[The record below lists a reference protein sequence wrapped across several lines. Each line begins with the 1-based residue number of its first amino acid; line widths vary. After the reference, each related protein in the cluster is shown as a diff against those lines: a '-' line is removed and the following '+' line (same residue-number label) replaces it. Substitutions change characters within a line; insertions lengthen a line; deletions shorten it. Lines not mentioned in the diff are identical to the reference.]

1 MFTVTRGSICL
12 ASQTLAHCT
21 LITSLQGDP
30 IQQKTPVSTTSSPH
44 PLRGLLIAQFCGAF
58 NDNAWKLMVA
68 LLAIRQATTGL
79 APGPE
84 LETAAQTQTAL
95 TYIIF
100 TLPLVLLSLVGGT
113 LADRLSKRT
122 VIVAIKVVEVL
133 LMSAGTVALWLNP
146 GGGILPLIVLCGMG
160 AHSALFGPSKY
171 GILPELIPHE
181 RLASGNGLLE
191 LWTFAAI
198 LAGTAAGGFLLQTAG
213 DLIWLAPLTLAA
225 LSVAGLA
232 AAFTVPHVSPA
243 RTSGG
248 VGSTISGAW
257 AAIQT
262 ERLLRLA
269 IPGEIFF
276 WTIASLFAQNIL
288 VYAKAVLH
296 LSDAMSGLPLT
307 LLSIG
312 IGVGAILVGRLSKNR
327 IEYGLVPLGAMGASI
342 ALTLLGGLT
351 PELVGTFLILGLL
364 GIFCS
369 FIFVPLNAILQW
381 RSPPD
386 RRGAVISF
394 SNTCVFTGILLGSL
408 AGGSLANVGF
418 STSSI
423 FLVTAGVTI
432 GGTLW
437 ALLLMPD
444 VFLRLVFVILTN
456 TFYRLRI
463 VGQQHVPQSG
473 GALLVPNHMSFVDG
487 FLLMASVDRPIRF
500 VVDAA
505 YATHPL
511 FTWVM
516 TAMKVIPITSAG
528 DIRLILRALRSAGQA
543 LDDGE
548 IVCIFPEGQI
558 TRTGTLLPFR
568 RGFERIVKGRQVPVI
583 PVHLDRLWGSIF
595 SFEGGRFLKK
605 WPERIPYPLTVS
617 FGTPLPSD
625 TPAYKFRDAVRTLG
639 EEAWRLR
646 ISSRQPLHREFIH
659 AMRRH
664 PFRFAMAD
672 QTRPHVS
679 SLQALIGSIVL
690 ARMLRPHWKNQPHVG
705 ILLPPTVAG
714 ALVNVAAPLCGKTSV
729 NLNYTVGKSGLEAA
743 VRLAGL
749 RTIVTSRVF
758 VEKAK
763 LELPNG
769 PSIIWLEDVARTIGT
784 GQKLVASLLAL
795 FAPSRLIEQA
805 CGQSTSLTMD
815 DLATIIFSSG
825 STGEP
830 KGVMLSHFNID
841 ANEQGASQV
850 LHLYQREQVLGI
862 LPFFHSFGYLVFWL
876 VMFNNAGIIFH
887 PSPLD
892 VVAIGE
898 LVRRYRITFLVAT
911 PTFLQL
917 YQRRCTPEQFS
928 SLRVVL
934 TGAEKLQ
941 PRLAQA
947 FEDRFGIR
955 PIEGYGVTECAPVVA
970 VNCPDFRAAGY
981 FQPASRRGT
990 VGQPLPGVSVQIVD
1004 PDSYAPLPPETPG
1017 LLLVK
1022 GPNVMKGYL
1031 GREDLTA
1038 NALRDGW
1045 YITGDLAM
1053 LDEDGFV
1060 TITDRLSRFSKIGGE
1075 MVPHGRVEEMLQQAA
1090 AAEMQVFA
1098 VTGIPDERKG
1108 EQLAVLH
1115 TLDEARIPEIIAKL
1129 AADGL
1134 PNLFIP
1140 SRGNFI
1146 KVEALPVLGTG
1157 KMDLRGLKRI
1167 AMEHLAKD
1175 IRRKG
1180 M

>member
-1 MFTVTRGSICL
+1 VTTPNSI
-12 ASQTLAHCT
+12 
-21 LITSLQGDP
+21 GP
-30 IQQKTPVSTTSSPH
+30 FSTPH
-44 PLRGLLIAQFCGAF
+44 PLRGLLIAQFFGAF

-68 LLAIRQATTGL
+68 LLAIRQATAGMT
-79 APGPE
+79 PGPE

-100 TLPLVLLSLVGGT
+100 TLPLVLLSLIGGT

-122 VIVAIKVVEVL
+122 VIIAIKVVEVL
-133 LMSAGTVALWLNP
+133 LMSAGAVALWWNP
-146 GGGILPLIVLCGMG
+146 TGGILPLIVLCGMG

-181 RLASGNGLLE
+181 RLAAGNGLLE

-213 DLIWLAPLTLAA
+213 DLSWLAPLTLAA
-225 LSVAGLA
+225 LSAIGLV
-232 AAFTVPHVSPA
+232 AAFGVPHVPAA
-243 RTSGG
+243 RTTGG
-248 VGSTISGAW
+248 IATTIRVAW
-257 AAIQT
+257 AAIQS

-312 IGVGAILVGRLSKNR
+312 IGVGALLVGRLSKNR

-342 ALTLLGGLT
+342 ALSLLGGLT
-351 PELVGTFLILGLL
+351 PQLVGTFLILGLL

-381 RSPPD
+381 RSPAD

-394 SNTCVFTGILLGSL
+394 SNTCVFTGILSGSL
-408 AGGSLANVGF
+408 GGGALANVGF

-423 FLVTAGVTI
+423 FLITAGVTI
-432 GGTLW
+432 GGTVW
-437 ALLLMPD
+437 ALRLMPD
-444 VFLRLVFVILTN
+444 VFLRLMFVIFTN
-456 TFYRLRI
+456 TLYRLRI
-463 VGQQHVPQSG
+463 VGQEHVPQSG

-500 VVDAA
+500 VVDTA

-511 FTWVM
+511 FKWVM
-516 TAMKVIPITSAG
+516 TAMKVIPITSVG
-528 DIRLILRALRSAGQA
+528 DTRMILRALRSAGQA

-548 IVCIFPEGQI
+548 LVCIFPEGQI

-583 PVHLDRLWGSIF
+583 PAHLDRVWGSIF
-595 SFEGGRFLKK
+595 SFEGGRFLRK
-605 WPERIPYPLTVS
+605 WPERIPYPVSVS
-617 FGTPLPSD
+617 FGAPLPSD
-625 TPAYKFRDAVRTLG
+625 TPAYKLRDAVRTLG

-646 ISSRQPLHREFIH
+646 KSKRRPLHREFVH

-672 QTRPHVS
+672 QNRPHVS
-679 SLQALIGSIVL
+679 SLQSLIGSIVL
-690 ARMLRPHWKNQPHVG
+690 ARALRRHWEGQRHVG

-714 ALVNVAAPLCGKTSV
+714 ALVNVAAPLCGKTCV

-763 LELPNG
+763 LELPDG
-769 PSIIWLEDVARTIGT
+769 PSVIWIEDVARTIGT
-784 GQKLVASLLAL
+784 GQKLFASVLA
-795 FAPSRLIEQA
+795 FCAPARVIELA
-805 CGQSTSLTMD
+805 CGQQTPVTMD

-830 KGVMLSHFNID
+830 KGVMLSYFNID
-841 ANEQGASQV
+841 ANAQGVGQV
-850 LHLYQREQVLGI
+850 LHLYHDEKVLGI
-862 LPFFHSFGYLVFWL
+862 LRFFHSFGYLVFWF
-876 VMFNNAGIIFH
+876 VMFNNAGIVFH

-892 VVAIGE
+892 VAAIGE
-898 LVRRYRITFLVAT
+898 LVSRYRVTFLVTT

-917 YQRRCTPEQFS
+917 YLRRCSPEQFS

-934 TGAEKLQ
+934 TGAEKL
-941 PRLAQA
+941 PARLVQA
-947 FEDRFGIR
+947 FEDRFGIG
-955 PIEGYGVTECAPVVA
+955 PIEGYGITECAPVVA

-981 FQPASRRGT
+981 YQPASRRGT

-1004 PDSYAPLPPETPG
+1004 PDTFTPLPPDTSG
-1017 LLLVK
+1017 MLLVK
-1022 GPNVMKGYL
+1022 GPNVMQGYL

-1038 NALRDGW
+1038 KALHDGW
-1045 YITGDLAM
+1045 YITGDLAL
-1053 LDEDGFV
+1053 LDEDGFL

-1075 MVPHGRVEEMLQQAA
+1075 MVPHGRVEEALQQAA
-1090 AAEMQVFA
+1090 GADMQVFA

-1115 TLDEARIPEIIAKL
+1115 TLNESQIPGIVSKL
-1129 AADGL
+1129 AANGL
-1134 PNLFIP
+1134 PNLYIP
-1140 SRGNFI
+1140 PRPNFI
-1146 KVEALPVLGTG
+1146 KVDALPMLGTG
-1157 KMDLRGLKRI
+1157 KMDLRSLKRI
-1167 AMEHLAKD
+1167 AMERLAAEH
-1175 IRRKG
+1175 KG
-1180 M
+1180 

>member
-1 MFTVTRGSICL
+1 
-12 ASQTLAHCT
+12 
-21 LITSLQGDP
+21 
-30 IQQKTPVSTTSSPH
+30 
-44 PLRGLLIAQFCGAF
+44 LIAQFCGAF

-68 LLAIRQATTGL
+68 LLAIRQATAQM

-84 LETAAQTQTAL
+84 LETATQTQTTLAFV
-95 TYIIF
+95 IF

-122 VIVAIKVVEVL
+122 VIIAIKVVEVF
-133 LMSAGTVALWLNP
+133 LMSAGAVALWLNP
-146 GGGILPLIVLCGMG
+146 VGGILPLIVLCGMG
-160 AHSALFGPSKY
+160 VHSALFAPSKY

-181 RLASGNGLLE
+181 RLAAGNGLLE
-191 LWTFAAI
+191 VWTFAAI
-198 LAGTAAGGFLLQTAG
+198 LTGTAAGGFLLQAAG
-213 DLIWLAPLTLAA
+213 DQRWMAPLTLAA
-225 LSVAGLA
+225 FSVFGLV
-232 AAFTVPHVSPA
+232 AAFAVPHVSPA
-243 RTSGG
+243 RANGG
-248 VGSTISGAW
+248 VGSTIRIAW

-269 IPGEIFF
+269 IPGQVFF
-276 WTIASLFAQNIL
+276 WTIASLFAQNVL

-307 LLSIG
+307 LLSVGIG
-312 IGVGAILVGRLSKNR
+312 IGAMLVGRLSQNR
-327 IEYGLVPLGAMGASI
+327 IEYGLIPLGAAGAAI
-342 ALTLLGGLT
+342 ALSLLGTLT
-351 PELVGTFLILGLL
+351 PPLFGTFLVLGLL
-364 GIFCS
+364 GVSCS

-381 RSPPD
+381 KSPPD

-394 SNTCVFTGILLGSL
+394 CNTCVFIGILLGSL
-408 AGGSLANVGF
+408 AGGSLANAGL
-418 STSSI
+418 STSNI
-423 FLVTAGVTI
+423 FLVNAGVTI

-437 ALLLMPD
+437 ALWLMPD
-444 VFLRLVFVILTN
+444 VFLRLLLVICTN
-456 TFYRLRI
+456 TLYRLRI
-463 VGQQHVPQSG
+463 VGQQHIPQSG

-487 FLLMASVDRPIRF
+487 FLIMASVDRPIRF

-511 FTWVM
+511 FKWLM
-516 TAMKVIPITSAG
+516 TAMKVIPITSASNT
-528 DIRLILRALRSAGQA
+528 RMILRALRSAGQA

-568 RGFERIVKGRQVPVI
+568 RGFERIVKGRQAPVI
-583 PVHLDRLWGSIF
+583 PVHLDRVWGSIF
-595 SFEGGRFLKK
+595 SFERGRFLTK
-605 WPERIPYPLTVS
+605 WPERIPYPVSVS

-625 TPAYKFRDAVRTLG
+625 TPAHKLRDAIRTLG
-639 EEAWRLR
+639 EESWRLR
-646 ISSRQPLHREFIH
+646 KSYRRPLHREFIY

-672 QTRPHVS
+672 QTRPRVS
-679 SLQALIGSIVL
+679 SFQALFGSIVL
-690 ARMLRPHWKNQPHVG
+690 ARALRRYWEDQRHVG
-705 ILLPPTVAG
+705 ILLPPTVAS
-714 ALVNVAAPLCGKTSV
+714 ALVNVAVPLGGRTSV

-749 RTIVTSRVF
+749 RTIVTSRTF

-763 LELPNG
+763 LDLPDG
-769 PSIIWLEDVARTIGT
+769 PSIVWLEDVASAIGK

-795 FAPSRLIEQA
+795 CAPARLIERA
-805 CGQSTSLTMD
+805 CGQNRPLTMD

-830 KGVMLSHFNID
+830 KGVMLSHFSID
-841 ANEQGASQV
+841 ANAQGAGQV
-850 LHLYQREQVLGI
+850 LHLYQDERVLGI
-862 LPFFHSFGYLVFWL
+862 LPFFHSFGYLVFWF
-876 VMFNNAGIIFH
+876 VMFNNAGMVFH

-892 VVAIGE
+892 VAAIGE
-898 LVRRYRITFLVAT
+898 LVQRYRITFLVTT

-934 TGAEKLQ
+934 TGAEKLPSQ
-941 PRLAQA
+941 LAQA
-947 FEDRFGIR
+947 FEDRFGIG

-1004 PDSYAPLPPETPG
+1004 PDSFASLPPDTPG
-1017 LLLVK
+1017 MLLVR
-1022 GPNVMKGYL
+1022 GPNVMQGYL

-1038 NALRDGW
+1038 NAMRDGW
-1045 YITGDLAM
+1045 YITGDIAT
-1053 LDEDGFV
+1053 LDEDGFL

-1075 MVPHGRVEEMLQQAA
+1075 MVPHGRVEEALQQAA
-1090 AAEMQVFA
+1090 GADMQVFA

-1115 TLDEARIPEIIAKL
+1115 TLDESQIPGIVTKL
-1129 AADGL
+1129 TANGL
-1134 PNLFIP
+1134 PNLYIP
-1140 SRGNFI
+1140 PRTNFI
-1146 KVEALPVLGTG
+1146 KVDALPLLGTG
-1157 KMDLRGLKRI
+1157 KMDLRSLKRI
-1167 AMEHLAKD
+1167 ALERLQG
-1175 IRRKG
+1175 REG
-1180 M
+1180 

>member
-1 MFTVTRGSICL
+1 MHLSM
-12 ASQTLAHCT
+12 AN
-21 LITSLQGDP
+21 TSA
-30 IQQKTPVSTTSSPH
+30 H
-44 PLRGLLIAQFCGAF
+44 PLRGLLIAQFFGAF

-68 LLAIRQATTGL
+68 LLAIRQATAQM

-84 LETAAQTQTAL
+84 METAAQTQTAI
-95 TYIIF
+95 TFIIF
-100 TLPLVLLSLVGGT
+100 TLPLMLLSLVGGT

-122 VIVAIKVVEVL
+122 VIIAIKVVEVL
-133 LMSAGTVALWLNP
+133 LMSAGTVALWQNP
-146 GGGILPLIVLCGMG
+146 AGGILPLIVLCGMG

-181 RLASGNGLLE
+181 RLAAGNGLLE
-191 LWTFAAI
+191 VWTFAAI

-213 DLIWLAPLTLAA
+213 DQVWMAPLVLAG
-225 LSVAGLA
+225 LSVAGLV
-232 AAFTVPHVSPA
+232 AAFGVPHVSAA
-243 RTSGG
+243 RTTGG
-248 VGSTISGAW
+248 VGATIRGAW

-312 IGVGAILVGRLSKNR
+312 IGAGAVLVGRLSQKR
-327 IEYGLVPLGAMGASI
+327 IEYGLIPLGAMGASI
-342 ALTLLGGLT
+342 ALSLLGALT
-351 PELVGTFLILGLL
+351 PPLFGTFLILTLL
-364 GIFCS
+364 GVSCS

-408 AGGSLANVGF
+408 GGGALANVGF

-437 ALLLMPD
+437 ALWLMPD
-444 VFLRLVFVILTN
+444 VFLRLLLVICTN
-456 TFYRLRI
+456 TLYRLRI
-463 VGQQHVPQSG
+463 VGQEHVPQSG
-473 GALLVPNHMSFVDG
+473 GALLIPNHMSFVDG

-511 FTWVM
+511 FKWVM

-528 DIRLILRALRSAGQA
+528 DTRMILRALRSAGQA

-548 IVCIFPEGQI
+548 LVCIFPEGQI

-583 PVHLDRLWGSIF
+583 PAHLDRVWGSIF
-595 SFEGGRFLKK
+595 SFEGGRFLRK
-605 WPERIPYPLTVS
+605 WPERIPYPVSVS
-617 FGTPLPSD
+617 FGAPMPSD
-625 TPAYKFRDAVRTLG
+625 TPAYKLRDAVRALG
-639 EEAWRLR
+639 ESAWHLR
-646 ISSRQPLHREFIH
+646 KSKRRPLHREFIH

-672 QTRPHVS
+672 QHRPHVS
-679 SLQALIGSIVL
+679 SLQTLIGSIVL
-690 ARMLRPHWKNQPHVG
+690 AKALRRHWEGQRHVG

-749 RTIVTSRVF
+749 RTIVTSRIF

-769 PSIIWLEDVARTIGT
+769 PSVIWLEDVARTIGT
-784 GQKLVASLLAL
+784 GQKFFASVLAL
-795 FAPSRLIEQA
+795 FAPARLIELA
-805 CGQSTSLTMD
+805 CGQNTPVTMD

-841 ANEQGASQV
+841 ANAQGVGQV
-850 LHLYQREQVLGI
+850 LHLYQDEQVLGI
-862 LPFFHSFGYLVFWL
+862 LPFFHSFGYLVFWFVL
-876 VMFNNAGIIFH
+876 FNNAGIVFH

-892 VVAIGE
+892 VAAIGE
-898 LVRRYRITFLVAT
+898 LVSRYRITFLVTT

-917 YQRRCTPEQFS
+917 YLRRCTPEQFS

-934 TGAEKLQ
+934 TGAEKL
-941 PRLAQA
+941 PSRLVQA
-947 FEDRFGIR
+947 FEDRFGIG
-955 PIEGYGVTECAPVVA
+955 PIEGYGITECAPVVA

-981 FQPASRRGT
+981 YQPASRRGT

-1004 PDSYAPLPPETPG
+1004 PDTFTPLPPDTPG
-1017 LLLVK
+1017 MLLVK
-1022 GPNVMKGYL
+1022 GPNVMQGYL

-1038 NALRDGW
+1038 KALHDGW
-1045 YITGDLAM
+1045 YITGDLAL
-1053 LDEDGFV
+1053 LDEDGFL

-1075 MVPHGRVEEMLQQAA
+1075 MVPHGRVEEALQQAA
-1090 AAEMQVFA
+1090 GVDMQVFA

-1115 TLDEARIPEIIAKL
+1115 TLDESQIPGIVSKL
-1129 AADGL
+1129 AANGL
-1134 PNLFIP
+1134 PNLYIP
-1140 SRGNFI
+1140 PRPNFI
-1146 KVEALPVLGTG
+1146 KVDALPMLGTG
-1157 KMDLRGLKRI
+1157 KMDLRSLKRI

-1175 IRRKG
+1175 VRGKG
-1180 M
+1180 

>member
-1 MFTVTRGSICL
+1 M
-12 ASQTLAHCT
+12 
-21 LITSLQGDP
+21 DP
-30 IQQKTPVSTTSSPH
+30 GHTYAQTSSFIRH

-68 LLAIRQATTGL
+68 LLAIRQATAHM

-95 TYIIF
+95 TFIIF
-100 TLPLVLLSLVGGT
+100 TLPLMLLSLVGGT

-122 VIVAIKVVEVL
+122 VIIAIKIVEVL

-146 GGGILPLIVLCGMG
+146 TGGMLPLIVLCGMG
-160 AHSALFGPSKY
+160 VHSALFGPSKY
-171 GILPELIPHE
+171 GILPELITHE
-181 RLASGNGLLE
+181 RLAAGNGLLE
-191 LWTFAAI
+191 MWTFAAI
-198 LAGTAAGGFLLQTAG
+198 LTGTAAGGFLLQTAG
-213 DLIWLAPLTLAA
+213 DQIWMAPLSLAA
-225 LSVAGLA
+225 LSVVGLV
-232 AAFTVPHVSPA
+232 AAFAVPHVSPA
-243 RTSGG
+243 RTTGG
-248 VGSTISGAW
+248 VGSTIRGAW

-296 LSDAMSGLPLT
+296 LSDAKSGLPLT

-312 IGVGAILVGRLSKNR
+312 IGVGAMLVGRLSQNR
-327 IEYGLVPLGAMGASI
+327 IEYGLIPLGATGASI
-342 ALTLLGGLT
+342 ALSLLGALT
-351 PELVGTFLILGLL
+351 PPLFGTFLVLGLL
-364 GIFCS
+364 GVSCS

-437 ALLLMPD
+437 ALWLMPD
-444 VFLRLVFVILTN
+444 VFLRLLLVIFTN
-456 TFYRLRI
+456 TLYRLRI

-487 FLLMASVDRPIRF
+487 FLLIASVDRPIRF

-511 FTWVM
+511 FKWLM

-528 DIRLILRALRSAGQA
+528 DTRMILWALRSAGQA
-543 LDDGE
+543 LDDGA

-583 PVHLDRLWGSIF
+583 PVHLDRVWGSIF
-595 SFEGGRFLKK
+595 SFERGRFFTK
-605 WPERIPYPLTVS
+605 WPERIPYPVSVS
-617 FGTPLPSD
+617 FGAPLPSD
-625 TPAYKFRDAVRTLG
+625 TPAHNLRDAVLTLG
-639 EEAWRLR
+639 EAAWRLR
-646 ISSRQPLHREFIH
+646 KSYRRPLHREFIH

-672 QTRPHVS
+672 HTRPHVS

-690 ARMLRPHWKNQPHVG
+690 ARALRQHWENQRHVG

-714 ALVNVAAPLCGKTSV
+714 ALLNVAAPLCGKTSV
-729 NLNYTVGKSGLEAA
+729 NLNYTAGKSGLEAA

-749 RTIVTSRVF
+749 RTIVTSRAF

-763 LELPNG
+763 LDLPDG
-769 PSIIWLEDVARTIGT
+769 PSIVWLEDVARTIGT

-795 FAPSRLIEQA
+795 CLPARIIELA
-805 CGQSTSLTMD
+805 CGQNTPLTMD

-830 KGVMLSHFNID
+830 KGVMLSHFSVD
-841 ANEQGASQV
+841 ANAQGAGQV
-850 LHLYQREQVLGI
+850 LHLYQDERVLGI
-862 LPFFHSFGYLVFWL
+862 LPFFHSFGYLVFWF
-876 VMFNNAGIIFH
+876 VMFNNAGMVFH
-887 PSPLD
+887 PSPID
-892 VVAIGE
+892 VAAIGE
-898 LVRRYRITFLVAT
+898 LVRRYRITFLVTT

-934 TGAEKLQ
+934 TGAEKL
-941 PRLAQA
+941 PSRLAQA
-947 FEDRFGIR
+947 FEDRFGIG

-990 VGQPLPGVSVQIVD
+990 VGQPLPGVSVKVVD
-1004 PDSYAPLPPETPG
+1004 PDSFASLPPDTPG
-1017 LLLVK
+1017 MLLVR
-1022 GPNVMKGYL
+1022 GANVMKGYL

-1038 NALRDGW
+1038 NAMHDGW
-1045 YITGDLAM
+1045 YITGDIATV
-1053 LDEDGFV
+1053 DEDGFL

-1075 MVPHGRVEEMLQQAA
+1075 MVPHGRVEEALQQAA
-1090 AAEMQVFA
+1090 GAEMQVFA

-1115 TLDEARIPEIIAKL
+1115 TLDESQILGIVAKL
-1129 AADGL
+1129 TANGL
-1134 PNLFIP
+1134 PNLYIP
-1140 SRGNFI
+1140 PRANFI
-1146 KVEALPVLGTG
+1146 KVDALPLLGTG

-1167 AMEHLAKD
+1167 AMERLGE
-1175 IRRKG
+1175 RET
-1180 M
+1180 

>member
-1 MFTVTRGSICL
+1 MD
-12 ASQTLAHCT
+12 
-21 LITSLQGDP
+21 SLQHKPSDIGP
-30 IQQKTPVSTTSSPH
+30 ASH
-44 PLRGLLIAQFCGAF
+44 PLRGLLIAQFFGAF

-68 LLAIRQATTGL
+68 LLAIRQATTGM

-84 LETAAQTQTAL
+84 METAAQTQTAL

-122 VIVAIKVVEVL
+122 VIIAIKVVEVC

-146 GGGILPLIVLCGMG
+146 TGGILPLIVLCGMG

-181 RLASGNGLLE
+181 RLAAGNGLLE
-191 LWTFAAI
+191 MWTFAAI

-213 DLIWLAPLTLAA
+213 DLSWLAPLTLAA
-225 LSVAGLA
+225 LSAIGLV
-232 AAFTVPHVSPA
+232 AAFGVPHVPA
-243 RTSGG
+243 ARATGG
-248 VGSTISGAW
+248 VGSTVRVAW
-257 AAIQT
+257 AAIQI

-296 LSDAMSGLPLT
+296 LSDAKSGLPLP

-312 IGVGAILVGRLSKNR
+312 IGIGALLVGRLSKNR

-342 ALTLLGGLT
+342 ALSLLGGLT
-351 PELVGTFLILGLL
+351 PQMVGTFLILGLL

-408 AGGSLANVGF
+408 GGGALANVGF
-418 STSSI
+418 STSGI

-432 GGTLW
+432 GGTVW
-437 ALLLMPD
+437 ALWLMPD
-444 VFLRLVFVILTN
+444 VFLRLLLVICTN
-456 TFYRLRI
+456 TLYCLRI
-463 VGQQHVPQSG
+463 VGQEHVPQSG

-511 FTWVM
+511 FKWLM
-516 TAMKVIPITSAG
+516 TSMKVIPITSAG
-528 DIRLILRALRSAGQA
+528 DTRMILRALRSAGQA
-543 LDDGE
+543 LDNGE
-548 IVCIFPEGQI
+548 LVCIFPEGQI

-583 PVHLDRLWGSIF
+583 PAHLDRVWGSIF
-595 SFEGGRFLKK
+595 SFEGGRFLRK
-605 WPERIPYPLTVS
+605 WPERIPYPVSVS
-617 FGTPLPSD
+617 FGAPLPSD
-625 TPAYKFRDAVRTLG
+625 TPAYKLRDAVRTLG
-639 EEAWRLR
+639 EAAWHLR
-646 ISSRQPLHREFIH
+646 KSKRRPLHREFIH

-672 QTRPHVS
+672 QNRPQVS
-679 SLQALIGSIVL
+679 SIQSLIGSIVL
-690 ARMLRPHWKNQPHVG
+690 AKALRRHWEGQRHVG

-714 ALVNVAAPLCGKTSV
+714 ALVNVAAPLCGKTCV

-763 LELPNG
+763 LELPDG
-769 PSIIWLEDVARTIGT
+769 PSVIWLEDVARTIGT
-784 GQKLVASLLAL
+784 GQKLFASLLA
-795 FAPSRLIEQA
+795 FCAPARVIELA
-805 CGQSTSLTMD
+805 CGQQTPLTMD
-815 DLATIIFSSG
+815 NLATIIFSSG

-841 ANEQGASQV
+841 ANAQGVGQV
-850 LHLYQREQVLGI
+850 LHLYHDEKVLGI
-862 LPFFHSFGYLVFWL
+862 LPFFHSFGYLVFWF
-876 VMFNNAGIIFH
+876 VMFNNAGIVFH

-892 VVAIGE
+892 VAAIGD
-898 LVRRYRITFLVAT
+898 LVSRYRITFLVTT

-917 YQRRCTPEQFS
+917 YLRRCTPEQFS

-934 TGAEKLQ
+934 TGAEKL
-941 PRLAQA
+941 PARLVQA
-947 FEDRFGIR
+947 FEDRFGIG
-955 PIEGYGVTECAPVVA
+955 PIEGYGITECAPVVA

-981 FQPASRRGT
+981 YQPASRRGT

-1004 PDSYAPLPPETPG
+1004 PDTFTPLPPDTSG
-1017 LLLVK
+1017 MLLVK
-1022 GPNVMKGYL
+1022 GPNVMQGYL

-1038 NALRDGW
+1038 KALHDGW
-1045 YITGDLAM
+1045 YITGDLAL
-1053 LDEDGFV
+1053 LDEDGFL

-1075 MVPHGRVEEMLQQAA
+1075 MVPHGRVEEALQQAA
-1090 AAEMQVFA
+1090 GADMQVFA

-1115 TLDEARIPEIIAKL
+1115 TLNESQIPGIISKL
-1129 AADGL
+1129 AANGL
-1134 PNLFIP
+1134 PNLYIP
-1140 SRGNFI
+1140 PRPNFI
-1146 KVEALPVLGTG
+1146 KVDALPMLGTG
-1157 KMDLRGLKRI
+1157 KMDLRSLKRI
-1167 AMEHLAKD
+1167 AMERLGGSAES
-1175 IRRKG
+1175 
-1180 M
+1180 

>member
-1 MFTVTRGSICL
+1 M
-12 ASQTLAHCT
+12 AN
-21 LITSLQGDP
+21 TSA
-30 IQQKTPVSTTSSPH
+30 H
-44 PLRGLLIAQFCGAF
+44 PLRGLLIAQFFGAF

-68 LLAIRQATTGL
+68 LLAIRQATAQM

-84 LETAAQTQTAL
+84 METAAQTQTAI
-95 TYIIF
+95 TFIIF
-100 TLPLVLLSLVGGT
+100 TLPLMLLSLVGGT

-122 VIVAIKVVEVL
+122 VIIAIKVVEVL
-133 LMSAGTVALWLNP
+133 LMSAGTVALWQNP
-146 GGGILPLIVLCGMG
+146 AGGILPLIVLCGMG

-181 RLASGNGLLE
+181 RLAAGNGLLE
-191 LWTFAAI
+191 VWTFAAI

-213 DLIWLAPLTLAA
+213 DQVWMAPLVLAG
-225 LSVAGLA
+225 LSVAGLV
-232 AAFTVPHVSPA
+232 AAFGVPHVSAA
-243 RTSGG
+243 RTTGG
-248 VGSTISGAW
+248 VGATIRGAW

-276 WTIASLFAQNIL
+276 WTIASLFAQNVL

-312 IGVGAILVGRLSKNR
+312 IGAGAILVGRLSQKR
-327 IEYGLVPLGAMGASI
+327 IEYGLIPLGAMGASI
-342 ALTLLGGLT
+342 ALSLLGALT
-351 PELVGTFLILGLL
+351 PPLFGTFLILTLL
-364 GIFCS
+364 GVSCS

-408 AGGSLANVGF
+408 GGGALANVGF

-437 ALLLMPD
+437 ALWLMPD
-444 VFLRLVFVILTN
+444 VFLRFLLVICTN
-456 TFYRLRI
+456 TLYRLRI
-463 VGQQHVPQSG
+463 VGQEHVPQSG
-473 GALLVPNHMSFVDG
+473 GALLIPNHMSFVDG

-511 FTWVM
+511 FKWVM

-528 DIRLILRALRSAGQA
+528 DTRMILRALRSAGQA

-548 IVCIFPEGQI
+548 LVCIFPEGQI

-583 PVHLDRLWGSIF
+583 PAHLDRVWGSIF
-595 SFEGGRFLKK
+595 SFEGGRFLRK
-605 WPERIPYPLTVS
+605 WPERIPYPVSVS
-617 FGTPLPSD
+617 FGAPLPSD
-625 TPAYKFRDAVRTLG
+625 TPAYKLRDAVRTLG
-639 EEAWRLR
+639 EAAWHLR
-646 ISSRQPLHREFIH
+646 KSKRRPLHREFIH

-672 QTRPHVS
+672 QHRPHVS
-679 SLQALIGSIVL
+679 SLQTLIGSIVL
-690 ARMLRPHWKNQPHVG
+690 AKALRRHWEGQRHVG

-749 RTIVTSRVF
+749 RTIVTSRIF

-763 LELPNG
+763 LELPDG
-769 PSIIWLEDVARTIGT
+769 PSVIWLEDVARTIGT
-784 GQKLVASLLAL
+784 GQKFFASVLAL
-795 FAPSRLIEQA
+795 FAPARLIELA
-805 CGQSTSLTMD
+805 CGQNTPVTMD

-841 ANEQGASQV
+841 ANAQGVGQV
-850 LHLYQREQVLGI
+850 LHLYQDEQVLGI
-862 LPFFHSFGYLVFWL
+862 LPFFHSFGYLVFWFVL
-876 VMFNNAGIIFH
+876 FNNAGIVFH

-892 VVAIGE
+892 VAAIGE
-898 LVRRYRITFLVAT
+898 LVSRYRITFLVTT

-917 YQRRCTPEQFS
+917 YLRRCTPEQFS

-934 TGAEKLQ
+934 TGAEKL
-941 PRLAQA
+941 PSRLVQA
-947 FEDRFGIR
+947 FEDRFGIG
-955 PIEGYGVTECAPVVA
+955 PIEGYGITECAPVVA

-981 FQPASRRGT
+981 YQPASRRGT

-1004 PDSYAPLPPETPG
+1004 PDTFTPLPPDTPG
-1017 LLLVK
+1017 MLLVK
-1022 GPNVMKGYL
+1022 GPNVMQGYL

-1038 NALRDGW
+1038 KALHDGW
-1045 YITGDLAM
+1045 YITGDLAL
-1053 LDEDGFV
+1053 LDEDGFL

-1075 MVPHGRVEEMLQQAA
+1075 MVPHGRVEEALQQAA
-1090 AAEMQVFA
+1090 GVDMQVFA

-1115 TLDEARIPEIIAKL
+1115 TLDEAQIPGIVSKL
-1129 AADGL
+1129 AANGL
-1134 PNLFIP
+1134 PNLYIP
-1140 SRGNFI
+1140 PRPNFI
-1146 KVEALPVLGTG
+1146 KVDALPMLGTG
-1157 KMDLRGLKRI
+1157 KMDLRSLKRI

-1175 IRRKG
+1175 VRGKG
-1180 M
+1180 

>member
-1 MFTVTRGSICL
+1 M
-12 ASQTLAHCT
+12 AN
-21 LITSLQGDP
+21 TSA
-30 IQQKTPVSTTSSPH
+30 H
-44 PLRGLLIAQFCGAF
+44 PLRGLLIAQFFGAF

-68 LLAIRQATTGL
+68 LLAIRQATAGL

-84 LETAAQTQTAL
+84 METAAQTQTAL

-122 VIVAIKVVEVL
+122 VIIAIKVVEIL

-146 GGGILPLIVLCGMG
+146 AGGILPLIVLCGMG

-181 RLASGNGLLE
+181 RLAAGNGLLE
-191 LWTFAAI
+191 MWTFAAI

-213 DLIWLAPLTLAA
+213 DQIWMAPLVLAG
-225 LSVAGLA
+225 LSVAGLF
-232 AAFTVPHVSPA
+232 AAFTIPHVSPA
-243 RTSGG
+243 RTTGG
-248 VGSTISGAW
+248 VGSTIRGAW

-276 WTIASLFAQNIL
+276 WTIASLFAQNVL

-312 IGVGAILVGRLSKNR
+312 IGAGAILVGRLSQNR

-342 ALTLLGGLT
+342 ALSLLGALTPPLYGTLLILTLLG
-351 PELVGTFLILGLL
+351 VS
-364 GIFCS
+364 CS

-381 RSPPD
+381 RSPAD

-408 AGGSLANVGF
+408 GGGSLANIGF

-437 ALLLMPD
+437 ALWLMPD
-444 VFLRLVFVILTN
+444 VFLRLLLVICTN
-456 TFYRLRI
+456 TLYRLRI
-463 VGQQHVPQSG
+463 VGQEHVPQSG
-473 GALLVPNHMSFVDG
+473 GALLVPNHMSFIDG

-500 VVDAA
+500 VVDSF

-511 FTWVM
+511 FKWLM

-528 DIRLILRALRSAGQA
+528 DTRMILCALRSARQA

-568 RGFERIVKGRQVPVI
+568 RGFERIVKGRPVPVI
-583 PVHLDRLWGSIF
+583 PAHLDRVWGSIF
-595 SFEGGRFLKK
+595 SFEGGRFLRK
-605 WPERIPYPLTVS
+605 WPERIPYPVSVS

-625 TPAYKFRDAVRTLG
+625 TPAYKLRDAVRTLG
-639 EEAWRLR
+639 EAAWHLR
-646 ISSRQPLHREFIH
+646 KSYRHPLHREFIR

-672 QTRPHVS
+672 QHRPHVS
-679 SLQALIGSIVL
+679 SLQSLIGAIVF
-690 ARMLRPHWKNQPHVG
+690 AKALRPHWDSQRHVG

-749 RTIVTSRVF
+749 RTIVTSKIF

-763 LELPNG
+763 LELPDG

-784 GQKLVASLLAL
+784 GQKLFASFLAL
-795 FAPSRLIEQA
+795 CAPARVIELA
-805 CGQSTSLTMD
+805 CGQNTPLTMD
-815 DLATIIFSSG
+815 NLATIIFSSG

-830 KGVMLSHFNID
+830 KGVMLSHFNVD
-841 ANEQGASQV
+841 ANAQGVGQV
-850 LHLYQREQVLGI
+850 LHLYHDEQVLGI
-862 LPFFHSFGYLVFWL
+862 LPFFHSFGYLVFWF
-876 VMFNNAGIIFH
+876 VMFNNAGIVFH

-892 VVAIGE
+892 VAAIGE
-898 LVRRYRITFLVAT
+898 LVSRYRITFLVTT

-917 YQRRCTPEQFS
+917 YLRRCTPEQFS

-934 TGAEKLQ
+934 TGAEKL
-941 PRLAQA
+941 PSRLVQA
-947 FEDRFGIR
+947 FEDRFGIG
-955 PIEGYGVTECAPVVA
+955 PIEGYGITECAPVVA

-981 FQPASRRGT
+981 YQPASRRGT

-1004 PDSYAPLPPETPG
+1004 PDTFTPLPPDTSG
-1017 LLLVK
+1017 MLLVK
-1022 GPNVMKGYL
+1022 GPNVMQGYL

-1038 NALRDGW
+1038 KALHDGW
-1045 YITGDLAM
+1045 YITGDLAL
-1053 LDEDGFV
+1053 LDEDGFL

-1075 MVPHGRVEEMLQQAA
+1075 MVPHGRVEEALQQAA
-1090 AAEMQVFA
+1090 GADMQVFA

-1115 TLDEARIPEIIAKL
+1115 TLDESQIPGIVSKL
-1129 AADGL
+1129 AANGL
-1134 PNLFIP
+1134 PNLYIP
-1140 SRGNFI
+1140 PRPNFI
-1146 KVEALPVLGTG
+1146 KVDALPMLGTG
-1157 KMDLRGLKRI
+1157 KMDLRSLKRI
-1167 AMEHLAKD
+1167 AMERLATEQ
-1175 IRRKG
+1175 KG
-1180 M
+1180 